1 MLFPLVA
8 ILTFEC
14 VENAVSQISYFLNSS
29 LLMFWG
35 VFQTDDN
42 SGCFMIIIVMSAL
55 LIVSLLDILT
65 LWNIVIVLGVC
76 FIKELENEM

>member
-1 MLFPLVA
+1 
-8 ILTFEC
+8 
-14 VENAVSQISYFLNSS
+14 
-29 LLMFWG
+29 MFWG